1 MLGDEYCL
9 SDLAMEY
16 ASGLN
21 AEINHK
27 LILFS
32 GNDYLGL
39 SSHPSVRRAASNV
52 RLNAVIFSSTS
63 YNVMCQAFYTKFS

>member
-52 RLNAVIFSSTS
+52 RLNVLIFSSNS
-63 YNVMCQAFYTKFS
+63 YNAMFHAIYTTFS